1 MAAGLLAIAALLI
14 GGIIFVA
21 RKGSEEEPQEFGRSR
36 STSLSVAA
44 AKLEKF
50 NKVMPILKIT
60 FAYFQV
66 VGGLGFLFS
75 LQFPPIF
82 STVVSFVGG
91 LVSLDFI
98 SFMPVGCLTSA
109 SFYNSLLVY
118 TGLPIIIALFLGV
131 WSLLVSRQKLKN
143 AIFETFLAMTFL
155 VLPSV
160 SIKIFSTFSCHLFD
174 DGTSRLKV
182 DYNIDCNA
190 EGHRLYQ
197 LYALGMIVVYPIG
210 IPFMYWFL
218 LYRRRHD
225 LDGGQTEKEKS
236 MSDESAL
243 KMALEERRNKEE
255 EDPTLKALSFLYGSY
270 EVRIKATTIVD
281 VHGWS
286 SIAF

>member
-1 MAAGLLAIAALLI
+1 VAAGLLAVAALLI
-14 GGIIFVA
+14 GGIIFVV
-21 RKGSEEEPQEFGRSR
+21 RKGAEEDPQEFGRS
-36 STSLSVAA
+36 STKSLEVAA
-44 AKLEKF
+44 AKLKKF

-75 LQFPPIF
+75 IKFPPIF

-131 WSLLVSRQKLKN
+131 WWLLVSRQKLKN

-155 VLPSV
+155 ILPSV

-174 DGTSRLKV
+174 DGSSNLKV
-182 DYNIDCNA
+182 DYNIDCN
-190 EGHRLYQ
+190 EKGHRLYE
-197 LYALGMIVVYPIG
+197 LYALFMIFVYPIG

-236 MSDESAL
+236 MSNERAL

-255 EDPTLKALSFLYGSY
+255 DDPTLKALSFLYSSY